1 MGKTLMNIEETR
13 KELSNVTNR
22 EMIIYIL
29 TIIFIVP
36 WAGLGII
43 LLIVYILL
51 KNKSNQVFT
60 TDVNKDNLSSLRYR
74 ALLFNVIL
82 IILLIHFI
90 LLAFTIILIPL
101 TIIYYKYYK
110 GCRKGMRKLED
121 AGYELESLLRD
132 ENDHFPPTQHEIDS
146 RHEV

>member
-1 MGKTLMNIEETR
+1 MGMNIEETR

-82 IILLIHFI
+82 IILLIHF
-90 LLAFTIILIPL
+90 
-101 TIIYYKYYK
+101 KYYK